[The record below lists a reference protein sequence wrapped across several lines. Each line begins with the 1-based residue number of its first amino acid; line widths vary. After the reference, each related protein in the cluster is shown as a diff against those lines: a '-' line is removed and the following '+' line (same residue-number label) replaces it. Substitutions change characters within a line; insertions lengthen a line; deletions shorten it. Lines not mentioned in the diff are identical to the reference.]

1 MGRLRYREPLSSLTW
16 NTASRRPPLTPESS
30 GPPFRDSPFG
40 LEICLTHSLTLTAR
54 QARNN
59 GFEGGRN
66 LEADGEART
75 LAARR
80 PVFNDCTIQV
90 AALLEIPG
98 EAPPDFE
105 DLVFECELN
114 PFDAPGGRSNIYK
127 KVQGTKSQM
136 NELQGML
143 DSGDLVPGMSTLRLG
158 LVEGDADTTE
168 QAELD
173 GNNVKLP
180 QGMQIKNRVEKL
192 GNGKFDDKHPS
203 NFFARRRLQN
213 GGLTGQKPMLVV
225 KVIDPNGLQR
235 TETPT
240 VIADKVFGTSELVV
254 LRARETYTFCATI

>member
-1 MGRLRYREPLSSLTW
+1 MT
-16 NTASRRPPLTPESS
+16 T
-30 GPPFRDSPFG
+30 
-40 LEICLTHSLTLTAR
+40 R
-54 QARNN
+54 QARNNN

-66 LEADGEART
+66 LEADGEERART

-80 PVFNDCTIQV
+80 PVFSDCTIQV

-136 NELQGML
+136 NELQDML

-192 GNGKFDDKHPS
+192 GNGKSGNKNFHPS
-203 NFFARRRLQN
+203 NFIARRRLQN
-213 GGLTGQKPMLVV
+213 GGLTGQKPILVV

-235 TETPT
+235 TETT
-240 VIADKVFGTSELVV
+240 AVIADKIFGTSELVV

>member
-1 MGRLRYREPLSSLTW
+1 MGRLRYQGRRLPLARNWSIIQRLP
-16 NTASRRPPLTPESS
+16 APVRIA
-30 GPPFRDSPFG
+30 
-40 LEICLTHSLTLTAR
+40 ICLTHSTTR
-54 QARNN
+54 QSRNNN
-59 GFEGGRN
+59 GFGGGLN
-66 LEADGEART
+66 LEADGEERART
-75 LAARR
+75 IATRR
-80 PVFNDCTIQV
+80 PVFNECTIQV

-173 GNNVKLP
+173 GEDVKLP

-192 GNGKFDDKHPS
+192 GNGRFDDKHPS
-203 NFFARRRLQN
+203 NLFARRRLQN
-213 GGLTGQKPMLVV
+213 GGLTGQKPMLIV
-225 KVIDPNGLQR
+225 KVIDPNGKAR
-235 TETPT
+235 AETPA
-240 VIADKVFGTSELVV
+240 VIADKIFGIGELVV